1 MAAPPRTGQ
10 TAHTA
15 RGSYTLHGALDATQV
30 GAVVRDVRPAG
41 WQFLN
46 AAEGAPAGEGVPYVA
61 VTPCLPP
68 LTPSALDAAVAA
80 CDALPTPAVIQCSTA
95 TRAAAVLAAALAGP
109 RGDAARLARA
119 TGFNATAPA
128 AQAWLTAWTESK
140 KGEGGEAPRG
150 VAPLFLRTLRSTDGA
165 STALS
170 YLLADADT
178 REAVVIDAV
187 DAHAGRDA
195 ALVRELGFS
204 LTFAVDTAAAT
215 GHAALAR
222 ATGCRTLAPA
232 GAADGRLRDGDA
244 VVVGRHA
251 LRVLSAPG
259 ATPASLSLV
268 LDDETRPGAFTGGG
282 LLARG
287 CGRADSE
294 GGSAAQLC
302 RSVVGRVFTL
312 PDRYA
317 VWPARAHGGMTEST
331 VGEEKAHIPLL
342 GGGKTDAECVAAA
355 AALEPRAPA

>member
-1 MAAPPRTGQ
+1 MV
-10 TAHTA
+10 A
-15 RGSYTLHGALDATQV
+15 RL
-30 GAVVRDVRPAG
+30 
-41 WQFLN
+41 
-46 AAEGAPAGEGVPYVA
+46 VA
-61 VTPCLPP
+61 IL
-68 LTPSALDAAVAA
+68 LSALP
-80 CDALPTPAVIQCSTA
+80 C
-95 TRAAAVLAAALAGP
+95 
-109 RGDAARLARA
+109 
-119 TGFNATAPA
+119 NATAPA

-195 ALVRELGFS
+195 ALVRELGLS

-222 ATGCRTLAPA
+222 ATGCRNLAPA

-317 VWPARAHGGMTEST
+317 VLPARAHGGMTEST

-355 AALEPRAPA
+355 AALTVSACQKAEEKAEGASHEAAPAAGVADPAAANTRIDQAAADAKAAADAAAAAELAPAAAGGTAPAPEADAPAAPAPAAAAPAAAH

>member
-195 ALVRELGFS
+195 ARGRELGFS